1 MEHSCSPNQDATSNK
16 LAFLDALKKPFKIA
30 FISRITYT
38 NFVVK
43 KQLIQISKSTSKLN
57 FNLIHLETKIYSIN
71 PCYNE

>member
-30 FISRITYT
+30 FISLITYT

-43 KQLIQISKSTSKLN
+43 KKAYTN
-57 FNLIHLETKIYSIN
+57 FEIN
-71 PCYNE
+71 K